1 MAIRH
6 GHVRAMRGNDCL
18 PARPTL
24 PDRKAMPA
32 GTAAYMER
40 GTPTGFM
47 KAIAGNCMKRS
58 HMTGSKTTEI
68 PACEDK
74 STGIAVNVY

>member
-32 GTAAYMER
+32 GTAAHTER
-40 GTPTGFM
+40 ESRLFYEGYSRELHEAF
-47 KAIAGNCMKRS
+47 AYDRV
-58 HMTGSKTTEI
+58 
-68 PACEDK
+68 ED
-74 STGIAVNVY
+74 N

>member
-24 PDRKAMPA
+24 PDRKAMPG

-40 GTPTGFM
+40 GTPTGFYEGYSRELHE
-47 KAIAGNCMKRS
+47 AFAYDRV
-58 HMTGSKTTEI
+58 
-68 PACEDK
+68 ED
-74 STGIAVNVY
+74 N